1 VSAPAVRDPL
11 TALRVDYAERLPG
24 RVRRIGRALRASRRA
39 PGDAELR
46 ERARSLAHRLRGTAG
61 SYGLPA
67 VGAAAGRIEDA
78 LARASWDEIEAALR
92 DAEALA
98 SSAVLHILGA
108 EVGA

>member
-1 VSAPAVRDPL
+1 VSARASLDPL
-11 TALRVDYAERLPG
+11 TALRVDYAERLPA
-24 RVRRIGRALRASRRA
+24 RVRRIARALRASRRA

-46 ERARSLAHRLRGTAG
+46 ERARVLAHRLRGTAG

-78 LARASWDEIEAALR
+78 LGRSSWDEIEAALR

-98 SSAVLHILGA
+98 GSAVGHVLGV
-108 EVGA
+108 EVEA